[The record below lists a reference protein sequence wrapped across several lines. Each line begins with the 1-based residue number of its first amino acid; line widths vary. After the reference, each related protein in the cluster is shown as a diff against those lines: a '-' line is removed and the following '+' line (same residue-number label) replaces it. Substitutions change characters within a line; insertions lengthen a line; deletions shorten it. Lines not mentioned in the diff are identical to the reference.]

1 MDGYLI
7 EMLGTTLVGATGGEH
22 EGGINWWVLGSMITN
37 AILFFGFLGIKLSPI
52 VSEGLKSRRE
62 NMAKQL
68 EDARAKQA
76 EAEKRLE
83 EYKEK
88 LDNLEAE
95 VEGIVAS
102 YQKEAEADKKRM
114 AEDTEKAVQRLVRET
129 EFTISQE
136 TKKAEKVIRDAA
148 IAATIETAEKMLEDK
163 ISSDDRRRLADEYI
177 ANLERV
183 A

>member
-1 MDGYLI
+1 MDHHLI
-7 EMLGTTLVGATGGEH
+7 EMLGTTLSAATGGDH
-22 EGGINWWVLGSMITN
+22 GGGIDWWVLGSAITN
-37 AILFFGFLGIKLSPI
+37 AILFFGFLGFKLAPV

-76 EAEKRLE
+76 EAERRLE

-102 YQKEAEADKKRM
+102 YQKEAEADKRRM

-136 TKKAEKVIRDAA
+136 AKKAEKLIRDAA
-148 IAATIETAEKMLEDK
+148 IAATLESAEKMLKEK
-163 ISSDDRRRLADEYI
+163 VSSDDRRRLADEYI
-177 ANLERV
+177 ADLEKV